1 MNPMPRTSLEQWAVL
16 AAVVDEGSFARA
28 AESLNKSQSS
38 VSYALKSLQEQLP
51 VDVLTLR
58 GRKAEL
64 TEAGQ
69 VLLRRARGLL
79 DEMKNLER
87 LAANLAQDWE
97 PEVRLAVDVIFPPR
111 LLSEA
116 MERFVPESR
125 STRVQIIE
133 SVLSGGQ
140 EALLQGLADLAIT
153 HRPPPG
159 FLGNELISQEFVAV
173 AHRDHPL
180 AQSEGPLALRDLQS
194 YRQFVVRDSG
204 LKRKQDAGW
213 LGAEQRW
220 TVSHLKTSIQFVCQ
234 GLGFAWLPRLHIEE
248 ELESGV
254 LKLLNL
260 AEGGSRHE
268 PLSLVFAD
276 RDSAG
281 PATRA
286 LAAALQTV
294 CANKT
299 GVKSSKM
306 NEML

>member
-1 MNPMPRTSLEQWAVL
+1 MNLLPRTTLEHWAVL

-28 AESLNKSQSS
+28 AEALNKSQSS
-38 VSYALKSLQEQLP
+38 VSYALKALQDQLP
-51 VDVLTLR
+51 VEVLTVR

-64 TEAGQ
+64 TDAGQ

-79 DEMKNLER
+79 DDMKSLER
-87 LAANLAQDWE
+87 LALNLAQDWE
-97 PEVRLAVDVIFPPR
+97 PEVRLAVDVIFPPH

-116 MERFVPESR
+116 MERFVPQSR

-159 FLGNELISQEFVAV
+159 FLGNELIRQEFMAV

-180 AQSEGPLALRDLQS
+180 ARAEDSLTLRDLQR

-248 ELESGV
+248 ELANGT
-254 LKLLNL
+254 LKRLNL

-286 LAAALQTV
+286 LAESLQAV
-294 CANKT
+294 CAQIAGET
-299 GVKSSKM
+299 H
-306 NEML
+306 